1 MAGFTCR
8 YFYCCK
14 VLPVYVLYTLYL
26 VVCMQFFVPLSILF
40 GHFSG
45 YFPFPFRLHLKNNSI
60 YIKLCHFVCRT
71 TICQVFILI
80 KHGLH
85 LHVCYVII
93 FTWKVEKGIQCTCT
107 CIWILLRLEYAWQNF
122 LFAIESMWGECKR
135 WRCCS
140 SNWLCVSGLEDGV
153 SIKKERHAF
162 PRNFELS

>member
-45 YFPFPFRLHLKNNSI
+45 YFPFPFRLHLKINSI
-60 YIKLCHFVCRT
+60 YIKLCQFVCRT

-85 LHVCYVII
+85 LHVCYVVI
-93 FTWKVEKGIQCTCT
+93 FTWKVEKGIQCT
-107 CIWILLRLEYAWQNF
+107 IKIGIRLTKFSFCNWK
-122 LFAIESMWGECKR
+122 LWGEFKR
-135 WRCCS
+135 WRCS
-140 SNWLCVSGLEDGV
+140 INWLCISGFK
-153 SIKKERHAF
+153 IC
-162 PRNFELS
+162 

>member
-1 MAGFTCR
+1 M
-8 YFYCCK
+8 
-14 VLPVYVLYTLYL
+14 
-26 VVCMQFFVPLSILF
+26 
-40 GHFSG
+40 
-45 YFPFPFRLHLKNNSI
+45 
-60 YIKLCHFVCRT
+60 
-71 TICQVFILI
+71 
-80 KHGLH
+80 
-85 LHVCYVII
+85 I

>member
-85 LHVCYVII
+85 LHVCWVII
-93 FTWKVEKGIQCTCT
+93 FTWKVEKGIQCTCMDIIKIGIRLT
-107 CIWILLRLEYAWQNF
+107 KFSFCNWKHVRRILKGDDVVPVIDCAF
-122 LFAIESMWGECKR
+122 LGLKFDRGW
-135 WRCCS
+135 
-140 SNWLCVSGLEDGV
+140 SN
-153 SIKKERHAF
+153 
-162 PRNFELS
+162 N